1 MLFREYINSWKRE
14 NILPFDF
21 DSSWYIN
28 NDIDNQLEEAIRKT
42 NGDIEKAIP
51 LLFK

>member
-1 MLFREYINSWKRE
+1 MSLIQIARAQYGLQGIS
-14 NILPFDF
+14 
-21 DSSWYIN
+21 
-28 NDIDNQLEEAIRKT
+28 DNVLEEAIRKT